1 MNQVRGSSGLS
12 NDHQYCSWLGMVSVY
27 VIYNAKVTVSYNTS
41 KEIEFTSSVKLGINY
56 MYMHCI
62 VMNS

>member
-1 MNQVRGSSGLS
+1 MTISIVVGLA
-12 NDHQYCSWLGMVSVY
+12 WFVFML
-27 VIYNAKVTVSYNTS
+27 YNAKFTVSYNAS